1 LSKLPVAAIKE
12 RLLEKAHDVC
22 QFGDSLWRGG
32 VVMRT
37 GGKRDVSW
45 MRSKLLA
52 GLSDEAL
59 RQLLDTARV
68 RHIAPRKNV
77 IIRGEQP
84 DHLLLLKTGRTR
96 AYTLTES
103 GSEIVLMWVAPGG
116 VLGLVSLLA
125 TPPPYLTNA
134 TTVTACDFLVWDHD
148 TIRELVTTHPQIM
161 ENGFRLALYYL
172 GAYMKRHVNIVTK
185 SAESRLAHRLIQ
197 LATSAG
203 EVGNSGIKIDI
214 TNEQLG
220 SLSDIGYFTTSR
232 ILSKWEQNGMLSKQ
246 RGRVTLLAPETLMA
260 A

>member
-134 TTVTACDFLVWDHD
+134 TTVTASDFLVWDHD
-148 TIRELVTTHPQIM
+148 TIRELVTTHPQTM
-161 ENGFRLALYYL
+161 ENGLWASLDSALYDVDVPL
-172 GAYMKRHVNIVTK
+172 HVCPEIVERKPET
-185 SAESRLAHRLIQ
+185 LIQ